1 MNNEE
6 LYEEGKL
13 QDAAHAVNKGMN
25 KSSEFLASKIVKQ
38 PTSNSK
44 SEYEAYMNK
53 LNKWKAGIKIA
64 EFMAMG
70 AIAIGPIDI
79 ALKAAVLKGV
89 KDSKDPSDKMFQ
101 KGLNI
106 AASKAKSIQN
116 KFSELRN
123 KLKIINQ

>member
-53 LNKWKAGIKIA
+53 LNKWKAGNKIA

-123 KLKIINQ
+123 KLK

>member
-89 KDSKDPSDKMFQ
+89 KDSNDPSDKMFQ
-101 KGLNI
+101 KGMNI

-123 KLKIINQ
+123 KLKNK